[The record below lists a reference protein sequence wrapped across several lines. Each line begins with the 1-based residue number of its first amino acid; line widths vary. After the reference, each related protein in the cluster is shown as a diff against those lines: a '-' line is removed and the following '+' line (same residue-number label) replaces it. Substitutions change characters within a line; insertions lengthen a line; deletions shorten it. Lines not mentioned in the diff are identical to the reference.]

1 MATSPKRCGR
11 CQGDLAA
18 TVIERFS
25 GEDSG
30 VGLSVEG
37 LPALT
42 CAEGH
47 RRFLAPD
54 FPNRLMN
61 ALLAGGPLV
70 PLPSAAQKGLL
81 RKRLHCAS
89 CGEPLDAQSTL
100 DVEASRV
107 LEIEGSSSFR
117 VRVTAPKFRCAA
129 CGAES
134 ALPERA
140 MLDALLKASVNGFR
154 AARIDPN

>member
-1 MATSPKRCGR
+1 MATPQKRCSR
-11 CQGDLAA
+11 CQGALAPA
-18 TVIERFS
+18 VIEQFS

-30 VGLSVEG
+30 VRLSVEG
-37 LPALT
+37 LPALA

-54 FPNRLMN
+54 FPNRLMD
-61 ALLAGGPLV
+61 ALLAGAPLV
-70 PLPSAAQKGLL
+70 PLPGAAQKGLL

-89 CGEPLDAQSTL
+89 CGGPLDAQSPL
-100 DVEASRV
+100 DVEAARV
-107 LEIEGSSSFR
+107 LEIKGGSSFG

-134 ALPERA
+134 SLPERT